1 MSLIN
6 EFYEAVDALQKKI
19 RDTQEKSISA
29 AAEAIADC
37 ISSGGQVH
45 IFDSGHIINNELI
58 TRAGGFAFIKRFN
71 YTLNVES
78 NKRAR
83 TTESEIKL
91 DPLAEARVAFAKS
104 SVRKGD
110 VFILGSVSGKS
121 ARVVDIALC
130 AKEAG
135 CTLISV
141 TSVEY
146 SSQLKS
152 DHPSGKR
159 LFELGDIVL
168 DNCAPAGDAMI
179 EVKGIEHKCFPAS
192 GLAAAYMLWAVCAD
206 AAEKLL
212 AKGISPSVYKSVNF
226 PGGPEE
232 VKRIDERYAELG
244 Y

>member
-1 MSLIN
+1 MSLLN
-6 EFYEAVDALQKKI
+6 EFYGAVDALQKKI
-19 RDTQEKSISA
+19 RDTQNESISA
-29 AAEAIADC
+29 AAQAIADC

-58 TRAGGFAFIKRFN
+58 CRAGGFAFIKRFN
-71 YTLNVES
+71 YTFTVES
-78 NKRAR
+78 NKRER
-83 TTESEIKL
+83 NVPSPIEL
-91 DPLAEARVAFAKS
+91 DTLTEARLAFSRS

-121 ARVVDIALC
+121 KRVVDIALC

-135 CTLISV
+135 CVLITV
-141 TSVEY
+141 TSKEY
-146 SSQLKS
+146 SSQLES
-152 DHPSGKR
+152 DHPSKKR

-179 EVKGIEHKCFPAS
+179 EVEGVEHRCFPAS

-206 AAEKLL
+206 ATEKLL

-226 PGGPEE
+226 PGGSEE
-232 VKRIDERYAELG
+232 VKRIDERYTELG